1 MSQDDGQES
10 DKSPDHWFSNFEDEC
25 LDELENQG
33 RVEPRLQSAEEHTAQ
48 QLWLG
53 FQHTSTA
60 IAQLYN
66 FKDAAHDGYVLLVPF
81 NKAAESL
88 TKFYKDSLNNAR
100 ECLRLGV
107 QSGRSSRA
115 RDIAAWARKKRK
127 CIHRDELLAYLCG
140 KTLPSHSN
148 HHRNRQNR
156 SIERQLPRRPSHQ
169 SDTID
174 SGEYQVMEAYTLQ
187 GLNGAMSNINMGYS
201 RPSTTTSCTVSSYS
215 RPAAVEDILFHDER
229 ARSSEH
235 RKRTSSSSAMDVN
248 MESPSRKRG
257 KFL

>member
-1 MSQDDGQES
+1 MSQEDNRDSEQPQE
-10 DKSPDHWFSNFEDEC
+10 HWFSNFEDEC
-25 LDELENQG
+25 LDELEAQG
-33 RVEPRLQSAEEHTAQ
+33 KVEPRLQSAEEHTAQ

-66 FKDAAHDGYVLLVPF
+66 YKDAARDGYVLMVPF

-88 TKFYKDSLNNAR
+88 TKLYKDSLNNAR
-100 ECLRLGV
+100 ECLRLGI
-107 QSGRSSRA
+107 QSGRSSRG
-115 RDIAAWARKKRK
+115 RDIAAWIRKKRK

-140 KTLPSHSN
+140 RSLPAHSH

-156 SIERQLPRRPSHQ
+156 SIERQFRSSHQ
-169 SDTID
+169 GEVID
-174 SGEYQVMEAYTLQ
+174 SGEYPTREPFSLQ
-187 GLNGAMSNINMGYS
+187 GLNGAMSNISMGYS
-201 RPSTTTSCTVSSYS
+201 RPSTASTCTMNSFS
-215 RPAAVEDILFHDER
+215 RPPVVDYFYHDER
-229 ARSSEH
+229 SWSSDN
-235 RKRTSSSSAMDVN
+235 RKRRNSSSAADAN

>member
-1 MSQDDGQES
+1 MNQEANQDS

-25 LDELENQG
+25 LDELESQG

-66 FKDAAHDGYVLLVPF
+66 YKDTAHDGYVLMVPF

-88 TKFYKDSLNNAR
+88 TKLYKDSLTNAR

-107 QSGRSSRA
+107 QCGRSSRA
-115 RDIAAWARKKRK
+115 RDIAAWVRKKRR
-127 CIHRDELLAYLCG
+127 CIKREELLAYLCG
-140 KTLPSHSN
+140 KSLPPHHAH

-156 SIERQLPRRPSHQ
+156 SLERQLPRRTSHPT
-169 SDTID
+169 DNID
-174 SGEYQVMEAYTLQ
+174 STDYPVMEAFSLQ
-187 GLNGAMSNINMGYS
+187 GLNGAMSNINMGYN
-201 RPSTTTSCTVSSYS
+201 RPSSTTSCSYS
-215 RPAAVEDILFHDER
+215 RPQAVDELYFHDER
-229 ARSSEH
+229 ARSEN
-235 RKRTSSSSAMDVN
+235 RKRSTSSSTMDVN

>member
-1 MSQDDGQES
+1 MNQEQSQDS
-10 DKSPDHWFSNFEDEC
+10 DMSPDHWFTHFEDEC
-25 LDELENQG
+25 FDELESQG
-33 RVEPRLQSAEEHTAQ
+33 RVENRLQSAEEHTAQ

-66 FKDAAHDGYVLLVPF
+66 YKDAAHDGYVLMVPF

-127 CIHRDELLAYLCG
+127 CIKREELLAYLCG
-140 KTLPSHSN
+140 KSLPPHAH

-156 SIERQLPRRPSHQ
+156 SLERQLPRRSHQ
-169 SDTID
+169 AETID
-174 SGEYQVMEAYTLQ
+174 SGEYPVMEAYTLQ
-187 GLNGAMSNINMGYS
+187 GLNGTMSNINSGYN
-201 RPSTTTSCTVSSYS
+201 RPSPTPSCTVSSYS
-215 RPAAVEDILFHDER
+215 RPQAVDELFYHDER
-229 ARSSEH
+229 ARCSEH
-235 RKRTSSSSAMDVN
+235 RKRSSSSSAMDVN

>member
-1 MSQDDGQES
+1 MSQEDNYDNEQ
-10 DKSPDHWFSNFEDEC
+10 SPDHWSSRFEDEC
-25 LDELENQG
+25 FGELEAQG
-33 RVEPRLQSAEEHTAQ
+33 GVESRVQSIEEHTAQ

-53 FQHTSTA
+53 FQQTSTA

-66 FKDAAHDGYVLLVPF
+66 FKDSAHDGYVLLVPF

-127 CIHRDELLAYLCG
+127 SIRRDELLAYLCG
-140 KTLPSHSN
+140 KSLPP

-156 SIERQLPRRPSHQ
+156 SLERQIPRFSSHQ
-169 SDTID
+169 AENLE
-174 SGEYQVMEAYTLQ
+174 SGDYPVREPFSLQ
-187 GLNGAMSNINMGYS
+187 GLNGAMSNISMGLS
-201 RPSTTTSCTVSSYS
+201 RASTTPTTTTSSTMSSWPTDEF
-215 RPAAVEDILFHDER
+215 RFHDDR
-229 ARSSEH
+229 ARGEHH
-235 RKRTSSSSAMDVN
+235 RKRTSSSSAMDVS

-257 KFL
+257 RFL